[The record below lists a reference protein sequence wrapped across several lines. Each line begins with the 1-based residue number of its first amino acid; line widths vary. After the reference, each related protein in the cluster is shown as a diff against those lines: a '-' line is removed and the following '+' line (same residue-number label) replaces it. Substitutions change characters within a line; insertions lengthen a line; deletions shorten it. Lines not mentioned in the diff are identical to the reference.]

1 MGAYCPQDQEYVDIR
16 QAEGTISAPHVIQLL
31 EKIQKKHPTITVF
44 VIHLDNARYQ
54 HARMLKEWIQMKQ
67 ETEGVTFQLK
77 HVPAYSPNLNLIERM
92 WKFLRKHAFR
102 TWHKTFEA
110 MQAAAAEVLDNLSAY
125 RDELATLMTEK
136 FQIITK

>member
-1 MGAYCPQDQEYVDIR
+1 LGAYCPQDQEYVDIR

-67 ETEGVTFQLK
+67 ETEGVTFETRPRLLAQPEPDRT
-77 HVPAYSPNLNLIERM
+77 HVEISP
-92 WKFLRKHAFR
+92 
-102 TWHKTFEA
+102 
-110 MQAAAAEVLDNLSAY
+110 QARLSH
-125 RDELATLMTEK
+125 LAQDL
-136 FQIITK
+136 

>member
-16 QAEGTISAPHVIQLL
+16 QAEGTISSPHVIQLL
-31 EKIQKKHPTITVF
+31 EKIQKKHPGITVF

-54 HARMLKEWIQMKQ
+54 HARMLKEWIQLKQ

-110 MQAAAAEVLDNLSAY
+110 MQAAAAAVLDNLSAY
-125 RDELATLMTEK
+125 CDELATLMTEN

>member
-1 MGAYCPQDQEYVDIR
+1 LGAYCPQDQEYVDIR

-31 EKIQKKHPTITVF
+31 EKIQKKHPSTTVF

-110 MQAAAAEVLDNLSAY
+110 MQAAAAAVLDNLFEY

-136 FQIITK
+136 FQIIAK